1 MPNSLVPLS
10 FYGLSNTR
18 IDYVIKSSVKFG
30 YDYDYLIFFDSRGVS
45 SQYEGSIADLLV
57 RYFEMKNIS
66 FLLVN
71 RPLEIT
77 TWCSLYNFLSTNKI
91 MFNNLITNMGFV
103 DFTPKKI
110 ELSNEVCSQLSLR
123 MKDVNYEVIFRQK
136 YLLSNGRKESIYTIK
151 YDKIYFEK
159 INSMIEKFDTVLI
172 NTPKVK
178 ETIRLNRDRPKSFFE
193 GVQDTI
199 SFNNSL
205 SNASKILNF
214 NDFTTNETFDGVH
227 YTRVGNQIIFD
238 EVRNVL

>member
-10 FYGLSNTR
+10 FYGLSNSR

-30 YDYDYLIFFDSRGVS
+30 CDYDYLIFFDSRGVS
-45 SQYEGSIADLLV
+45 SEYEGSIADLLV
-57 RYFEMKNIS
+57 RHFERKNIS

-77 TWCSLYNFLSTNKI
+77 TWCSLYNFLFTNKI

-110 ELSNEVCSQLSLR
+110 ELSNEVCSQLSFR

-159 INSMIEKFDTVLI
+159 INSMIKKFDTVLI

-178 ETIRLNRDRPKSFFE
+178 EPIRLNRDRPKSFFE
-193 GVQDTI
+193 GLQDTI

-214 NDFTTNETFDGVH
+214 SDFTTNETFDGVH